1 MLKLRLMDWKLEHKV
16 IFHVLVIG
24 VISSCVLLAIFL
36 GTERKVVGALNSQKM
51 DVVVALIDRQIEH
64 QVSRG
69 EPPSIGVYLADI
81 AGLSTIERVRILDL
95 EGRIL
100 HSSAKNEPGTFV
112 PDPERLRLTRLFS
125 GPGQEGLMGVNMTS
139 LDQSYTPIENK
150 PGCRRCHPERGR
162 LIGILDVKFDMSREA
177 IVMAGTRRLGI
188 GVALLTFALL
198 TFVIY
203 RLYERIINRPLTD
216 LMNRMRLVQEGDL
229 SPRLSVARKDEFGAL
244 AASFNA
250 MASRLEEN
258 GREIDRQ
265 HGLQMEKAGH
275 LASLGELAAGLAH
288 EIRNPIAGIK
298 GAAELIAEQSPPD
311 DPRKEIFYEIRN
323 QADRIFTII
332 QNLLHFASP
341 RELARRRENPNASIQ
356 GAILMAGHQTGGKDI
371 RFRFQPLDESLSTD
385 LDSDKIQEVVL
396 NLLLNGIA
404 AIDKSGEISVTIEV
418 KSRDM
423 EIRIE
428 DTGKGIA
435 PEHLPLVFNP
445 FFTTRKTGTGLGL
458 SLCRQIVQAHGG
470 TITVTS
476 EPGRGSVF
484 TISLPIGEA
493 QGSP

>member
-1 MLKLRLMDWKLEHKV
+1 L
-16 IFHVLVIG
+16 
-24 VISSCVLLAIFL
+24 
-36 GTERKVVGALNSQKM
+36 
-51 DVVVALIDRQIEH
+51 
-64 QVSRG
+64 
-69 EPPSIGVYLADI
+69 
-81 AGLSTIERVRILDL
+81 
-95 EGRIL
+95 
-100 HSSAKNEPGTFV
+100 
-112 PDPERLRLTRLFS
+112 
-125 GPGQEGLMGVNMTS
+125 
-139 LDQSYTPIENK
+139 
-150 PGCRRCHPERGR
+150 
-162 LIGILDVKFDMSREA
+162 
-177 IVMAGTRRLGI
+177 
-188 GVALLTFALL
+188 ALL

-203 RLYERIINRPLTD
+203 RLYERIIYRPLLD
-216 LMNRMRLVQEGDL
+216 LMNSMRLVKEGDL

-244 AASFNA
+244 ADSFNA
-250 MASRLEEN
+250 MATRLEEN

-298 GAAELIAEQSPPD
+298 GAAELIAEQSPSD

-332 QNLLHFASP
+332 QNLLHFARP

-356 GAILMAGHQTGGKDI
+356 GAILMAEHQTGGKNI
-371 RFRFQPLDESLSTD
+371 RFRFHPLDESVSTD

-404 AIDKSGEISVTIEV
+404 AIDKSGEISVKMEV
-418 KSRDM
+418 RGRDM
-423 EIRIE
+423 DIRVE

-470 TITVTS
+470 TIMVES

-484 TISLPIGEA
+484 TVRLPIGEVEENR
-493 QGSP
+493 

>member
-1 MLKLRLMDWKLEHKV
+1 MPKLRLMDWKLEHKV
-16 IFHVLVIG
+16 IFHILVIG

-51 DVVVALIDRQIEH
+51 EVVVALIDRQIEH

-125 GPGQEGLMGVNMTS
+125 GPGQEGLLGVNMTS

-203 RLYERIINRPLTD
+203 RLYERIINRPLID
-216 LMNRMRLVQEGDL
+216 LMNSMRLVQEGDL

-244 AASFNA
+244 ADSFNA

-298 GAAELIAEQSPPD
+298 GAAEVVAQQTSPD
-311 DPRKEIFYEIRN
+311 DPRKEIFEEIRR
-323 QADRIFTII
+323 QADRIHVII
-332 QNLLHFASP
+332 QNLLHFAQP
-341 RELARRRENPNASIQ
+341 REVTLRRENPNACVR
-356 GAILMAGHQTGGKDI
+356 AALLMAEHQTGEKSI
-371 RFRFQPLDESLSTD
+371 RFRFLPLEEEVTTD
-385 LDSDKIQEVVL
+385 LDCDKIQEVVL

-404 AIDKSGEISVTIEV
+404 AINKEGEISVTMAEEHGKI
-418 KSRDM
+418 

-428 DTGKGIA
+428 DTGRGIA
-435 PEHLPLVFNP
+435 PEHLPLIFKP
-445 FFTTRKTGTGLGL
+445 FFTTRKKGTGLGL
-458 SLCRQIVQAHGG
+458 SLCRQIVHAHGG
-470 TITVTS
+470 TITA
-476 EPGRGSVF
+476 ECDPGRRTVF
-484 TISLPIGEA
+484 TILLPA
-493 QGSP
+493 GSIRKMP